1 MSYRPI
7 CDTWYLARSK
17 VKYYGAYPAGFLER
31 ARALLGVH
39 INDPVLHVCGG
50 RVSEYP
56 YAGGFGPNDKTVDV
70 DGTLHPD
77 FVIDITTSA
86 LPPYADRWADD
97 ETPWYAVLADPPYTE
112 ADAQQYG
119 NAPLPSARLC
129 LERGLDVV
137 DEGARVGVLHVQ
149 PPRPPK
155 GTKYIAQVSV
165 YVGFE
170 NIVRSYAVYEKR

>member
-39 INDPVLHVCGG
+39 INDPVLHVCSGKV
-50 RVSEYP
+50 RDYP
-56 YAGGFGPNDKTVDV
+56 YKGGFGPNDKTVDINPE
-70 DGTLHPD
+70 LQPD
-77 FVIDITTSA
+77 FIVDVAQSI
-86 LPPYADRWADD
+86 LPTNGD
-97 ETPWYAVLADPPYTE
+97 EDWYAVLADPPYTVD
-112 ADAQQYG
+112 DAEKYG
-119 NAPLPSARLC
+119 DFKLPSARRC
-129 LERGLDVV
+129 LEQSLDVV
-137 DEGARVGVLHVQ
+137 DIGARVGVLHVQ

-155 GTKYIAQVSV
+155 GVKYIAQVSV

-170 NIVRSYAVYEKR
+170 NVVRSYAVFEKR